1 MGRIMEEPKQG
12 ARREEERPGSF
23 VAFPYDRMTV
33 ERFMQAFPRA
43 RWNDER
49 RSWFVPGKTAAR
61 RVDRWLAREAERQ
74 DVHGDLK
81 GRDAYAFDPIASPY
95 LEVADDLR
103 VRTPYSRTVLEHLR
117 AIPWAHWD
125 EEARVWRVPFRA
137 YEELRG
143 RWPTIEAAARRSEPE
158 ERKRHR
164 EQKKNSP
171 EQKALHRRAAERRRR
186 RYPLPADD
194 LPPLGLPV
202 ATHQYGI
209 VVFTD
214 IPGEVVE
221 PHPITD
227 FYPQMRDARTDFVWG
242 IWRAP
247 TLAEL
252 VETWPA
258 RHEPALAD
266 RRRGWWQPTLS
277 ELRVSRRNA
286 RSLERRKQTRE
297 LRRLSERQQ

>member
-1 MGRIMEEPKQG
+1 
-12 ARREEERPGSF
+12 
-23 VAFPYDRMTV
+23 MTSKAA
-33 ERFMQAFPRA
+33 MPT
-43 RWNDER
+43 
-49 RSWFVPGKTAAR
+49 RST
-61 RVDRWLAREAERQ
+61 
-74 DVHGDLK
+74 
-81 GRDAYAFDPIASPY
+81 PIASPY

-103 VRTPYSRTVLEHLR
+103 VRTPYSKTVLEQLH

-125 EEARVWRVPFRA
+125 EEARVWRVPFRS
-137 YEELRG
+137 YEELRR

-158 ERKRHR
+158 ERRRHR

-171 EQKALHRRAAERRRR
+171 EQKTLHRRAAERRRR

-194 LPPLGLPV
+194 LPPLGLAV
-202 ATHQYGI
+202 ATNQYGI

-221 PHPITD
+221 PHAITD

-242 IWRAP
+242 TWRAP

-297 LRRLSERQQ
+297 LRRLSQRQQ